1 MKTSQATVTAK
12 RDRFPA
18 KRNQKTKA
26 PGAKKPLV
34 KKLSKRAAIKRQIAF
49 AQEHLCGLLTD
60 AKNNLPSYRSADFRK
75 DMDTIKRRIQS
86 EGLPFATLSL
96 PTLIQGLFDLLE
108 GRDATFPGFLVR
120 GDHPVFLRGLFHV
133 VLNGSEAE
141 KVKGFDYLYSIAVGF
156 KKLKGPYPKSV
167 LTKQFSEFVEVD
179 RELESIDLFTEDRYP
194 ILQLARQY
202 VKSVIKDISLD
213 SRKCLPRPGPGATNT
228 PLSKEMRYRPH
239 SLFAQIERH
248 LPFMDGWFSS
258 HPWDVVSQSDHY
270 AKLFHSGIKDEPT
283 SRFKFVPKT
292 SGKARGICI
301 EENEVQFLQQAIR
314 RVLTDKILTCPT
326 TKRNLALNDQQVNA
340 HLALTASIAKTFC
353 TIDMSE
359 ASDRVSRE
367 LVSWLFQD
375 NQELHDALMAL
386 STRWIEPPKEVDW
399 PGSIRT
405 NKFAPMGSALCFPV
419 MTLVHYALIKAI
431 IRLSTVQDRKHKS
444 RQVYVY
450 GDDIVIYN
458 DCYTAVTDWLPRFGM
473 KLNHTKSFHRS
484 HFRESC
490 GIHAYKGRDIT
501 PVYVKHIPYQQSHGE
516 LFSYLAVEH
525 TLFKKGFAKT
535 AEVHR
540 SWIKRHQG
548 MRMPEVPE
556 NSDLIGFKR
565 PISLFHGRVPQIHQG
580 TVAKRKRW
588 NADYQ
593 AWDYLVYTLRRGRQD
608 LKLPSEMD
616 AYLKWQVVH
625 SEKSAKI
632 VDALPGFSL
641 KKRWVTESALTTR
654 FTEKT
659 TVNHVPRHPYIW
671 WHTAR
676 HIVDW
681 FCDDRG
687 MKPRVGPEQRVQWN
701 CLPFNWK
708 LPRET
713 VDTGSKA

>member
-1 MKTSQATVTAK
+1 VGSKTISN
-12 RDRFPA
+12 R
-18 KRNQKTKA
+18 KA
-26 PGAKKPLV
+26 V
-34 KKLSKRAAIKRQIAF
+34 KLQIQF
-49 AQEHLCGLLTD
+49 AQEHLCGILHD
-60 AKNNLPSYRSADFRK
+60 AKNNIPSYRSADFRK
-75 DMDTIKRRIQS
+75 DIETVKRRLEC

-96 PTLIQGLFDLLE
+96 PKLMQGLFDLLE
-108 GRDATFPGFLVR
+108 DRDATYPGFRVR
-120 GDHPVFLRGLFHV
+120 EDHPVFLRGLIHV
-133 VLNGSEAE
+133 VMNGSEAE
-141 KVKGFDYLYSIAVGF
+141 KVKGLDYLYSLAVGF
-156 KKLKGPYPKSV
+156 KKLKGPYKKSV
-167 LTKQFSEFVEVD
+167 LAEQFGEFVKVD
-179 RELESIDLFTEDRYP
+179 AELAEIDLFSPDRYP

-202 VKSVIKDISLD
+202 VKTVIKDITLD

-228 PLSKEMRYRPH
+228 PLPKHMRYRPH
-239 SLFAQIERH
+239 KLYAQIERF

-270 AKLFHSGIKDEPT
+270 AKVFQTGIKDEPT

-292 SGKARGICI
+292 AGKARGICI

-326 TKRNLALNDQQVNA
+326 TKRNLALNDQHTNA
-340 HLALTASIAKTFC
+340 HLALTASIAKMYC

-386 STRWIEPPKEVDW
+386 STKWIEPPKEVDW

-444 RQVYVY
+444 RSVYVY
-450 GDDIVIYN
+450 GDDIIIYN

-473 KLNHTKSFHRS
+473 KLNHSKSFHRS

-490 GIHAYKGRDIT
+490 GIHALHGRDIT

-525 TLFKKGFAKT
+525 ALFRKGYTETSK
-535 AEVHR
+535 VHR
-540 SWIKRHQG
+540 SWIKRTQG

-565 PISLFHGRVPQIHQG
+565 PISLFTGRVPQIHQA

-593 AWDYLVYTLRRGRQD
+593 AWDYLVYTIRRGRQD
-608 LKLPSEMD
+608 LKLPSDMD

-625 SEKSAKI
+625 SENSAKI
-632 VDALPGFSL
+632 VDSLPGFTIR
-641 KKRWVTESALTTR
+641 KRWVTESALTTR
-654 FTEKT
+654 FTDKT
-659 TVNHVPRHPYIW
+659 TIDHKPRHPFLW
-671 WHTAR
+671 WFTSR
-676 HIVDW
+676 RIVDW
-681 FCDDRG
+681 IGDYTG
-687 MKPRVGPEQRVQWN
+687 MKPVFGSEERNEWIAYGSELVWDYI
-701 CLPFNWK
+701 PFDFSI
-708 LPRET
+708 PQA
-713 VDTGSKA
+713 KA